1 MGLHV
6 NSQIPPAPPE
16 EIRDMVYGEVVTVK
30 PIPTRAVTQI
40 VIEIPEE
47 YHIQATTMLFRK
59 NAFVFACAD
68 GTNMPFGVAKLGEN
82 GFQTQA
88 LPEKQT
94 KRQNPIA
101 DQSIDIVKWLAFRC
115 REGDFQRFMECES
128 EPQTIDKVREICQV
142 ESRADIPSNEAAT
155 EKFMEHIY
163 TAFKNRRPYS
173 TVSTV
178 RNGPW
183 RQPT

>member
-1 MGLHV
+1 
-6 NSQIPPAPPE
+6 
-16 EIRDMVYGEVVTVK
+16 MVFGEVVTVK

-88 LPEKQT
+88 LPEKPQ
-94 KRQNPIA
+94 KRFTPDQRSS

-142 ESRADIPSNEAAT
+142 ESRADIPTNEAAT
-155 EKFMEHIY
+155 QRFMENIY
-163 TAFKNRRPYS
+163 TAFKNRRPFS

-183 RQPT
+183 RQS